1 MSDQAGS
8 GVAKSFWAIG
18 LIALL
23 WNLMG
28 VGAFFGEMSSGTL
41 AAMAI
46 WGAGAFGVAVFGGAI
61 GSLLLLL
68 RKALAEPV
76 FILSL
81 IGVVVQMFYN
91 LVIAKSTTVYGPF
104 EIAMT
109 IMIPV
114 IAAFLVWYAR
124 SAKQKGWIS

>member
-1 MSDQAGS
+1 
-8 GVAKSFWAIG
+8 
-18 LIALL
+18 
-23 WNLMG
+23 
-28 VGAFFGEMSSGTL
+28 
-41 AAMAI
+41 
-46 WGAGAFGVAVFGGAI
+46 
-61 GSLLLLL
+61 
-68 RKALAEPV
+68 V

-104 EIAMT
+104 QITMT